1 MNIVLTALNA
11 KYIHSSLSLRCL
23 KSAAKAKGYLVDTA
37 EFTINNDPKQI
48 LKELFIK
55 KPDVLCFSCYIW
67 NISMILSIAQNI
79 KKILPDT
86 VIVLGGPEVSFD
98 AEDTLKKYTFI
109 DFVMR
114 GEGEYTFVR
123 FTEYLYGKRELKDVT
138 GITYRNN
145 EDIISNPLSE
155 PVDLNEIPFVYE
167 SLDELEN
174 RIIYYETQRGCPYS
188 CQFCLSGDDKKLRF
202 LDIERVKKELQFF
215 LDNKVP
221 QVKFVDR
228 TFNCKKSHA
237 MEIWKYCMENDN
249 GITNFHM
256 EISAEIM
263 DEDMLELLKDARE
276 ALFQFEVGVQSTNMT
291 TLEAVKRKCN
301 FNNLKSIVD
310 KVHSF
315 GNIHQHLDL
324 IAGLPYE
331 DYNSFRNSF
340 NDVYSLNP
348 QQLQLGFLKLLKGSG
363 LRADAEKY
371 GIVYDEKAP
380 YEVLFT
386 KAIPYED
393 MLKLKAIE
401 EFTETYYNSSKALNT
416 IAYAVTVF
424 GTPFDFY
431 EKAGLYMEMHGY
443 TKNQSSKAQTYT
455 NLYEFFVSE
464 GLDSETLDIL
474 KELLLFDMLLNDNL
488 RSFPYWINDEDE
500 ELKAIKR
507 GFFNNKELVEKHL
520 PAHSDLAPARLGRQF
535 GMAKFSFDISRRHF
549 SAASPIE
556 KQKTFIIFDY
566 SSKNSITG
574 LAKAIKI

>member
-23 KSAAKAKGYLVDTA
+23 KSAAKAEGFNVDTA

-48 LKELFIK
+48 LKELFNK

-67 NISMILSIAQNI
+67 NISIILSIAENI

-86 VIVLGGPEVSFD
+86 VVVLGGPEVSFD
-98 AEDTLKKYTFI
+98 SEDILKKHPFI

-123 FTEYLYGKRELKDVT
+123 FIEYLYGKRNPEAVT
-138 GITYRNN
+138 GITYR
-145 EDIISNPLSE
+145 EDEEIISNPLSE
-155 PVDLNEIPFVYE
+155 PVDLNKIPFVYE
-167 SLDELEN
+167 NLDGLEN

-237 MEIWKYCMENDN
+237 MEIWKYCMEHDN

-263 DEDMLELLKDARE
+263 DDDMLELLKDARE
-276 ALFQFEVGVQSTNMT
+276 ALFQFEVGVQSTNT
-291 TLEAVKRKCN
+291 ATLEAVKRKCN
-301 FNNLKSIVD
+301 FANLRDIVN

-331 DYNSFRNSF
+331 DYNSFRKSF
-340 NDVYSLNP
+340 NDVYSLEP

-363 LRADAEKY
+363 LREDAQKY
-371 GIVYDEKAP
+371 GIVYDKQAP

-386 KAIPYED
+386 KDMPYED

-431 EKAGLYMEMHGY
+431 EKAGLYMEEHGY

-464 GLDSETLDIL
+464 DLEKDTLDTL

-488 RSFPYWINDEDE
+488 KSFPYWINEEDE
-500 ELKAIKR
+500 ELKLKKR
-507 GFFNNKELVEKHL
+507 EFFNNKELVEKYL
-520 PAHSDLAPARLGRQF
+520 PTHCELPPARLGRQF
-535 GMAKFSFDISRRHF
+535 GMAKFSFDISRRQF
-549 SAASPIE
+549 SAASPVK
-556 KQKTFIIFDY
+556 KQKTYIVFDY

>member
-1 MNIVLTALNA
+1 
-11 KYIHSSLSLRCL
+11 
-23 KSAAKAKGYLVDTA
+23 
-37 EFTINNDPKQI
+37 
-48 LKELFIK
+48 
-55 KPDVLCFSCYIW
+55 
-67 NISMILSIAQNI
+67 
-79 KKILPDT
+79 
-86 VIVLGGPEVSFD
+86 
-98 AEDTLKKYTFI
+98 
-109 DFVMR
+109 
-114 GEGEYTFVR
+114 
-123 FTEYLYGKRELKDVT
+123 
-138 GITYRNN
+138 
-145 EDIISNPLSE
+145 
-155 PVDLNEIPFVYE
+155 
-167 SLDELEN
+167 
-174 RIIYYETQRGCPYS
+174 
-188 CQFCLSGDDKKLRF
+188 
-202 LDIERVKKELQFF
+202 
-215 LDNKVP
+215 
-221 QVKFVDR
+221 
-228 TFNCKKSHA
+228 
-237 MEIWKYCMENDN
+237 
-249 GITNFHM
+249 
-256 EISAEIM
+256 
-263 DEDMLELLKDARE
+263 MLELLKDARE

>member
-1 MNIVLTALNA
+1 
-11 KYIHSSLSLRCL
+11 
-23 KSAAKAKGYLVDTA
+23 TA

-67 NISMILSIAQNI
+67 NISIILSIAENI
-79 KKILPDT
+79 KKILPET
-86 VIVLGGPEVSFD
+86 IIVLGGPEVSFD
-98 AEDTLKKYTFI
+98 SEELLKKYPFI

-123 FTEYLYGKRELKDVT
+123 FAEYLYGKRSLKDVT
-138 GITYRNN
+138 GITYR
-145 EDIISNPLSE
+145 DDKVIISNPSSE
-155 PVDLNEIPFVYE
+155 PVDLNKIPFVYE
-167 SLDELEN
+167 NLDGLEN

-263 DEDMLELLKDARE
+263 DDDMLELLKGARE
-276 ALFQFEVGVQSTNMT
+276 ALFQFEVGVQSTNT
-291 TLEAVKRKCN
+291 ATLEAVKRKCN
-301 FNNLKSIVD
+301 FNNLKSIVN

-331 DYNSFRNSF
+331 DYNSFRKSF
-340 NDVYSLNP
+340 NDVYSLDP

-363 LRADAEKY
+363 LRRDAEKH
-371 GIVYDEKAP
+371 GIVYDEQAP

-386 KAIPYED
+386 KDMPYED

-431 EKAGLYMEMHGY
+431 EKAGLYMDRHGY
-443 TKNQSSKAQTYT
+443 TKNQSSKQQTYT
-455 NLYEFFVSE
+455 NLYEFFVNE
-464 GLDSETLDIL
+464 GLKKDILNTL

-488 RSFPYWINDEDE
+488 KSFPYWIDE
-500 ELKAIKR
+500 EDDELKLKKKE
-507 GFFNNKELVEKHL
+507 FFNNKELVEIYL
-520 PAHSDLAPARLGRQF
+520 PLHSDLTPARLSRQF
-535 GMAKFSFDISRRHF
+535 GMAKFSFDISQGHF
-549 SAASPIE
+549 SAATPVK
-556 KQKTFIIFDY
+556 KQKTYIVFDY
-566 SSKNSITG
+566 SSKNIITG

>member
-67 NISMILSIAQNI
+67 NISMILSITQNI

-98 AEDTLKKYTFI
+98 AEDTLKKYPFI

-331 DYNSFRNSF
+331 DYNSFRSSF